1 MSLAIHVPLYWSTHE
16 LITAKLL
23 VIINSDISFC
33 ERCCLL
39 NTLVSAFPIKG
50 IFVNFQI
57 CLYMYIYMQ
66 LFKSICF
73 RIWITCTSV
82 VGQEYNFKIWRQ
94 TNCAILKLES
104 RLKTMFWPEKQ
115 NFLGIKLPN
124 HMDVK
129 SYGCQV
135 IWVLHRNNQDGRKT
149 PYVLIELTVN
159 QVWKWQIDGYL
170 HLKWEQRGLG
180 RNEGS
185 LHQVLYIHFYGSFLL
200 SLLLN

>member
-1 MSLAIHVPLYWSTHE
+1 MFVHV
-16 LITAKLL
+16 
-23 VIINSDISFC
+23 
-33 ERCCLL
+33 
-39 NTLVSAFPIKG
+39 
-50 IFVNFQI
+50 
-57 CLYMYIYMQ
+57 YIYTCNC
-66 LFKSICF
+66 LS
-73 RIWITCTSV
+73 RYVLGYELHACTSV
-82 VGQEYNFKIWRQ
+82 VGQKYNFKIWRQ

-200 SLLLN
+200 SLLLNQDSRKRFSIVIMYRAINHVKQLQSYQPNPLTLQILLGFL